1 MADKTINAANHDLRF
16 VNSGLKEAIQKGEPV
31 VVRRASHL
39 HGLAAGLRSGEVTI
53 VGNAGDYTGAL
64 NAGAR
69 VVVKGNSG
77 RFTADNMTSGE
88 VIVEGSA
95 GYGSGIG
102 MYGGTL
108 LVRKDSGDY
117 TGVINKNG
125 TIVVLGDAGNY
136 VGVYMVGGD
145 IIILGK
151 TGNNLGDWM
160 IKGTIYVLGDVDG
173 FGNNTK
179 PMPLAENDR
188 EKLAA
193 IFERYDLNEDPS
205 SFRKIVPESLRP
217 FYSK

>member
-1 MADKTINAANHDLRF
+1 
-16 VNSGLKEAIQKGEPV
+16 
-31 VVRRASHL
+31 
-39 HGLAAGLRSGEVTI
+39 
-53 VGNAGDYTGAL
+53 
-64 NAGAR
+64 
-69 VVVKGNSG
+69 
-77 RFTADNMTSGE
+77 
-88 VIVEGSA
+88 
-95 GYGSGIG
+95 